1 MFLLAKIGGFSDKNF
16 TNAVKLAQTAQDA
29 ADKAT
34 ASATASGAKL
44 QQSLDGK
51 ITVSTVAP
59 GNDDAAGHNKGDV
72 WYVTSSDGSTYT
84 AMYNFSGISWT
95 QQQWDQQTLSVKNLS
110 ALSANLGSVSAGSID
125 GVDISGSTIK
135 SGSITGS
142 TIHLASGT
150 DEYWLD
156 YNGFHMID
164 NAIKSGTWVLPGLI
178 YVGGTKANPRVT
190 VSADGIDAGSNRI
203 YTNGMA
209 MSAGSVFGVTSGD
222 IYFETGIGDS
232 GQNMANIHGGSVT
245 GNGLSISGHT
255 IACSDG
261 GALYLERYGG
271 GGSMADIHTADVHAA
286 SVYSGSTKLKS
297 ALSAKRDISDYS
309 LDEALSAIM
318 NTDVKKWKYKDSD
331 NSTNSQH
338 IGPIIDDVNTI
349 GNKTASIANDMVST
363 DDDGNYFLNE
373 SNTISIL
380 LAAVKKSN
388 QRIDEL
394 SYRIAQLERKNIK

>member
-84 AMYNFSGISWT
+84 EMYNFSGISWT
-95 QQQWDQQTLSVKNLS
+95 QQQWDQQTLSVKYLS
-110 ALSANLGSVSAGSID
+110 ALSANLGNVQAGNIN
-125 GVDISGSTIK
+125 GVNISGSTFNG
-135 SGSITGS
+135 GSI
-142 TIHLASGT
+142 A
-150 DEYWLD
+150 
-156 YNGFHMID
+156 ID
-164 NAIKSGTWVLPGLI
+164 S
-178 YVGGTKANPRVT
+178 
-190 VSADGIDAGSNRI
+190 GIDRFTMSNDGFEASNRI
-203 YTNGMA
+203 DGYTTNIYGGMIT
-209 MSAGSVFGVTSGD
+209 MSGGININAAEGVNSK
-222 IYFETGIGDS
+222 
-232 GQNMANIHGGSVT
+232 
-245 GNGLSISGHT
+245 GLSISGHT
-255 IACSDG
+255 IACADSG
-261 GALYLERYGG
+261 QLWFETNGG
-271 GGSMADIHTADVHAA
+271 GGQKVADIRAGD
-286 SVYSGSTKLKS
+286 VYSNGTKLKS
-297 ALSAKRDISDYS
+297 ALSAKRDVSEYS
-309 LDEALSAIM
+309 PDEALSAVM

-331 NSTNSQH
+331 NSADSQH
-338 IGPIIDDVNTI
+338 IGPIIDDINAI
-349 GNKTASIANDMVST
+349 GDKTASISNDMIST
-363 DDDGNYFLNE
+363 DENGDYYLNE

-380 LAAVKKSN
+380 LAALKKSN

>member
-72 WYVTSSDGSTYT
+72 CYVTSSDGSTYT
-84 AMYNFSGISWT
+84 EMYNFSGISWT
-95 QQQWDQQTLSVKNLS
+95 QQQWDQQTLSVKYLS
-110 ALSANLGSVSAGSID
+110 ALSANLGNVQAGNIN
-125 GVDISGSTIK
+125 GVNISGSTII
-135 SGSITGS
+135 GGTITGS
-142 TIHLASGT
+142 AIDQDFTSSDGNHYQLWA
-150 DEYWLD
+150 D
-156 YNGFHMID
+156 YNGFHYRVTRSSDGMVQD
-164 NAIKSGTWVLPGLI
+164 MRMTDGGFTVKGSGTVP
-178 YVGGTKANPRVT
+178 T
-190 VSADGIDAGSNRI
+190 VIA
-203 YTNGMA
+203 
-209 MSAGSVFGVTSGD
+209 
-222 IYFETGIGDS
+222 GDS
-232 GQNMANIHGGSVT
+232 VVSNNITGTNVTAIMNLKGNRVSGSSVS

-255 IACSDG
+255 IACRDG